1 MPCCSEIS
9 FIVLVPG
16 RNDAGRRAHG
26 GGEAHPVPEDAGEEE
41 EAEAFKKFP
50 QISVLPIS
58 AVVTFSSSNSRFR
71 ETFLIK
77 IYARRHIRMT
87 TF

>member
-41 EAEAFKKFP
+41 EAEA
-50 QISVLPIS
+50 S
-58 AVVTFSSSNSRFR
+58 ASGGAQR
-71 ETFLIK
+71 
-77 IYARRHIRMT
+77 T
-87 TF
+87 TEAGDAQYNGNELNECR